1 MLTSTSC
8 IECMLP
14 HLNYTRAEI
23 STFFI
28 TNLKCVILKHI
39 HSNFYK
45 MYVVY
50 PKCTNKKTFIHT
62 YSEKKHIFLD
72 TNVLTM
78 AYIFSKL
85 ACVCACL
92 RVCVCVLAR
101 VCVFARV
108 CVRACACV
116 CVLARV
122 CVCVHA
128 CACVYL
134 YTFLYNL
141 AYLSRKQTQV
151 K

>member
-92 RVCVCVLAR
+92 RVCVCACLR
-101 VCVFARV
+101 VFARV
-108 CVRACACV
+108 CVRACV

-122 CVCVHA
+122 CVCV
-128 CACVYL
+128 
-134 YTFLYNL
+134 L
-141 AYLSRKQTQV
+141 ARVCISILSYII
-151 K
+151 

>member
-92 RVCVCVLAR
+92 RVCVCACLHV
-101 VCVFARV
+101 
-108 CVRACACV
+108 CAC
-116 CVLARV
+116 LRV
-122 CVCVHA
+122 CVCVPAHVCA
-128 CACVYL
+128 CLRVCACVCM
-134 YTFLYNL
+134 L
-141 AYLSRKQTQV
+141 ARVCISILSYII
-151 K
+151 